1 MLAMFEQFGKN
12 LYLAELI
19 ELKRSRRVSYTLQN
33 TRSLTSGRSG
43 VELFLRLRWWM
54 MGNCLSVNVDY
65 SNIWALFAAM
75 H

>member
-65 SNIWALFAAM
+65 
-75 H
+75 